1 MTQEAMKKQPALIP
15 PDLSQAEY
23 NRNRFLARPPEGT
36 TLADILN
43 PDFWAHVARQFRQGD
58 LIEVY
63 PKDGTFYAELFV
75 AECRKVGMI
84 NALRLVKVSYTPL
97 VEEPQGKGDGGSASF
112 NPYEIVYRGPEKKH
126 TVTRRVDKAIV
137 SEGHA
142 TKQDALSW
150 VAEQELNTLTQQ

>member
-1 MTQEAMKKQPALIP
+1 MTQEAVKKQPALIP

-84 NALRLVKVSYTPL
+84 NVLRLVKISYTPL
-97 VEEPQGKGDGGSASF
+97 TEEPQEKAKTESS
-112 NPYEIVYRGPEKKH
+112 NPYEIVYRGPDKKH
-126 TVTRRVDKAIV
+126 TVTRRADKVIV

-142 TKQDALSW
+142 TKQDALAW
-150 VAEQELNTLTQQ
+150 LEEQELNKLTQQ